1 MLLLRIQTFVIRR
14 HFVRSL
20 HPGVGASVVLRRCAL
35 GPVAG
40 ETDVQFIVLVI
51 PPSPSRPSRCQRLA
65 TFCAVCGG
73 MTHVRLQREN
83 RPHFSLNEI
92 SSDCSQ
98 SRVIDR
104 TTERL
109 LVTLR
114 AKLSGTV
121 YCNRSCLWFVC
132 LCVCG
137 SVTTIT
143 RKCVHLSSPN
153 SVCR

>member
-14 HFVRSL
+14 HLVRSL

-73 MTHVRLQREN
+73 MTHVRLKREN
-83 RPHFSLNEI
+83 RPHFRSMK
-92 SSDCSQ
+92 SRQ
-98 SRVIDR
+98 TVRSRVIDR

-137 SVTTIT
+137 SVTTVT
-143 RKCVHLSSPN
+143 RNCVHRSSPN
-153 SVCR
+153 WVCR